1 MLPFHIAYHG
11 LWLILG
17 LLSIVVELHAEG
29 QFCLDQLNPLY
40 DGVKLV
46 KECGMVNA
54 NSVQNAK
61 RLFSTSNSASAPMVL
76 SFYCTS
82 HTEKCEKVKDSFNKA
97 FELITNVITLRHPL
111 TVNASFISFCKELT
125 IGCNE
130 FGVVGAANP
139 ARMLPHQGL
148 DGKVRMYPQALLKQ
162 KGLRIHPE
170 YNKDDIIA
178 LFNSDINFWFEDDEK
193 PINSTQN
200 DFLFAVIHE
209 MMHGFGVNTDW
220 MDHFNS
226 PASILTPMPLFN
238 QTEDGLIFSGF
249 FESAF
254 DQYLIEFPSLEPL
267 SSHTQALNQATKPGT
282 FYLNEEDFLAA
293 LTNSTVYKLVERMK
307 RLAVT
312 RDSIVFLAKHKQKQ
326 KDEHIFLETSLKPFI
341 PGSLI
346 THFDYQTY
354 TNTSDF
360 LMRFT
365 QMYGESLLHDIRLGG
380 DYLTGPIGPKLTS
393 LLETLGY
400 EINLNPRPYTDFLRI
415 Y

>member
-1 MLPFHIAYHG
+1 MLPFRITHYFC
-11 LWLILG
+11 WLLLG
-17 LLSIVVELHAEG
+17 ALTVLTEMYAER

-40 DGVKLV
+40 DGIKIVKGCDLV
-46 KECGMVNA
+46 DAPVA
-54 NSVQNAK
+54 RNSK
-61 RLFSTSNSASAPMVL
+61 RAVSTSNSKSAPMEL

-82 HTEKCEKVKDSFNKA
+82 HSQKCDKVKASFNKA
-97 FELITNVITLRHPL
+97 FELITNVVTLHHPL

-139 ARMLPHQGL
+139 ARMLPYQGK
-148 DGKVRMYPQALLKQ
+148 DGNTRMYPQALLKQ
-162 KGLRIHPE
+162 KGLKVHPE

-209 MMHGFGVNTDW
+209 MMHGFGISTDW

-226 PASILTPMPLFN
+226 QSPILTPMPLFN
-238 QTEDGLIFSGF
+238 QTNEGLIFSGF

-254 DQYLIEFPSLEPL
+254 DQHLIEFPSLEPL
-267 SSHTQALNQATKPGT
+267 SLQTQAFNQATKPGS
-282 FYLNEEDFLAA
+282 FYRNEADFLAS
-293 LTNSTVYKLVERMK
+293 LSNSTVYKLVERMK

-312 RDSIVFLAKHKQKQ
+312 RDSIVFLAKHKPQQ
-326 KDEHIFLETSLKPFI
+326 KDVHIFLETSLKPFI
-341 PGSLI
+341 PGSVI
-346 THFDYQTY
+346 THFDYQSY

-365 QMYGESLLHDIRLGG
+365 QMYGESLLQDIRLGG

-400 EINLNPRPYTDFLRI
+400 EINLKPRPYTDFLKI